1 MKRYPSLASL
11 QLFILIARNRNFS
24 EAARLANLSQP
35 ALSRTIRLLEE
46 ELGARLF
53 DRTSR
58 TVSLTPAGA
67 SLLPVVERLMEDF
80 GHALQDLRPYFAGER
95 GRLVIGAL
103 PSVAADILP
112 KAIAR
117 FSIGFPDVEILIR
130 EGLAEPMVQQILDRT
145 VDFAIG
151 TPPNMPAQFT
161 FIPLHE
167 DPCVLVCQATD
178 TRFPY
183 PAPWSCFVE
192 HPFVGM
198 EARSSVR
205 QLTDR
210 AFARA
215 NLDVPARYECS
226 QLATVGG
233 LIANGLGISLLPRST
248 LPLARSGGQLA
259 WRTMEPPCQGRTI
272 GIIHA
277 AGRTPAPAA
286 LAFVEILRQLQMNNN
301 DN

>member
-1 MKRYPSLASL
+1 MNRYPNFSSL
-11 QLFILIARNRNFS
+11 QLFILVAKNLNFR
-24 EAARLANLSQP
+24 EAARLANISQP

-58 TVSLTPAGA
+58 TVSLTAAGT
-67 SLLPVVERLMEDF
+67 SLLPIVERLMEDF

-112 KAIAR
+112 RAIAR
-117 FSIGFPDVEILIR
+117 FSLSYPEVEILIH
-130 EGLAEPMVQQILDRT
+130 EGLAGVLDQQILDRT

-151 TPPNMPAQFT
+151 TPPNIHRKFAYT
-161 FIPLHE
+161 PLHE
-167 DPCVLVCQATD
+167 DPCVLVCKAGYTH
-178 TRFPY
+178 FPD
-183 PAPWSCFVE
+183 PAPWSCFKE
-192 HPFVGM
+192 LPFIGM
-198 EARSSVR
+198 EAQSSVR

-210 AFARA
+210 AFISV
-215 NLDVPARYECS
+215 NMDVAVRYECS

-248 LPLARSGGQLA
+248 LPLVGGGGALVWRS
-259 WRTMEPPCQGRTI
+259 MEPPRQSRTI
-272 GIIHA
+272 GIIQA
-277 AGRTPAPAA
+277 AGRAMKPAA
-286 LAFVEILRQLQMNNN
+286 SVFVETLQQLQLS
-301 DN
+301 DSDY